1 MMLGSNPVLLVI
13 LVLTLG
19 ATVVNGA
26 TDAPNAIAPA
36 VSTRSMGPGPAI
48 IMAAICNFI
57 GLIIITAISS
67 AVAQT
72 IFNMVDF
79 GGNAHQ
85 ALLALAAAMVAIIV
99 WGVVAWLFGI
109 PSSQS
114 HSLIAGLTGAAIA
127 LQSGLAGVNGAEWMK
142 VVYGLVVSTCCG
154 FGGGWLFT
162 KLLEKLFKKADRRG
176 LQNKWRIAQVFT
188 GAGVAIMHGAQ
199 DGQKFLSISMLGIM
213 LAMGS
218 MDTSNV
224 TFPLWL
230 IILCALAM
238 GLGTAIGGKKIIKS
252 VGMDMVKLEK
262 YDHIQLF
269 GVGDLHGP
277 ACFNHTYRHYCHH
290 GRGCFKAHSCRS
302 VEHGRQYGP
311 YVGAHVSGLR
321 PYRFRAGEALL
332 TLLSVCSHLRVAFFQ
347 PCTLVSSAV
356 VHEVFTCLACSALE
370 TCSHSASFQRCPL

>member
-1 MMLGSNPVLLVI
+1 MLDFGSFLMMLGSNPVLLGI

-252 VGMDMVKLEK
+252 VGMDMVKMEPLSRVLCEH
-262 YDHIQLF
+262 DHIQLF

-277 ACFNHTYRHYCHH
+277 ACFEPHIPPLLPSWGVGASR
-290 GRGCFKAHSCRS
+290 AHSCVRWS
-302 VEHGRQYGP
+302 MAGNMVLTWVLTFPGC
-311 YVGAHVSGLR
+311 GLIG
-321 PYRFRAGEALL
+321 FVLAKLFLL
-332 TLLSVCSHLRVAFFQ
+332 F
-347 PCTLVSSAV
+347 
-356 VHEVFTCLACSALE
+356 
-370 TCSHSASFQRCPL
+370 